1 MRGLG
6 AITATLGLALAFTAG
21 ALLAGPRTPSP
32 ARTVPV
38 AAATASSTMS
48 RAELATVVRAELAA
62 SVDARPGALTAGAAL
77 RRELDEVAVGDALA
91 EPAPDVM
98 ERAARAT
105 AVIDAALTR
114 GAWTD
119 ADGELLHDHLAG
131 VPGDDA
137 VAILARRN
145 DAVNRGELRVATTG
159 LPF

>member
-1 MRGLG
+1 MTSSLPP
-6 AITATLGLALAFTAG
+6 APAF
-21 ALLAGPRTPSP
+21 
-32 ARTVPV
+32 
-38 AAATASSTMS
+38 
-48 RAELATVVRAELAA
+48 
-62 SVDARPGALTAGAAL
+62 GAAL
-77 RRELDEVAVGDALA
+77 PVHAQPQVLAFLALRRSASAVTLA